1 MYMCKYFENRHRNDG
16 DIGRMFWQS
25 LGGGNRVTLAR
36 KSPGSSSCSYLA
48 HYDGPGSSENAGP
61 TLSQMPGPLLIGVA
75 EILYQ
80 RLSTCSSLYIYE
92 DTNLNNFKDG

>member
-1 MYMCKYFENRHRNDG
+1 M
-16 DIGRMFWQS
+16 
-25 LGGGNRVTLAR
+25 TLAR

-75 EILYQ
+75 EILG
-80 RLSTCSSLYIYE
+80 
-92 DTNLNNFKDG
+92 LNPGCQSPLLL